1 MSVVS
6 IQACTPPI
14 PRDPQPLFEASQR
27 PTRPVRPARPRAQ
40 RPNENGQAAQQPDD
54 IANPA
59 TPDDPPQTAD
69 SQAGG
74 APPTGQPAAPLDTV
88 SSLPPAPL
96 PVGPTPEPPPDPT
109 PPPAVAAPP
118 APRVTGLRANDVR
131 SRLGP
136 PQSERSAGAARVW
149 RYQGQGCSV
158 DVYLYYDTRRGDFF
172 ALEQRVLGGAASAEA
187 CLASAIGAGR
197 QG

>member
-1 MSVVS
+1 MSAVS
-6 IQACTPPI
+6 LPACTPPI
-14 PRDPQPLFEASQR
+14 PRDPLPLFEASQR
-27 PTRPVRPARPRAQ
+27 PARPVRPARPRVQ
-40 RPNENGQAAQQPDD
+40 RPSENGQPAQQPDD
-54 IANPA
+54 ITNPA
-59 TPDDPPQTAD
+59 VPDDTPQSAEGQVGQTL
-69 SQAGG
+69 
-74 APPTGQPAAPLDTV
+74 PTGPSSAPLDTV
-88 SSLPPAPL
+88 SSLPPLPL
-96 PVGPTPEPPPDPT
+96 GIGPTPEPTPDPASPT
-109 PPPAVAAPP
+109 VAAPP
-118 APRVTGLRANDVR
+118 APRITGLRANDVR